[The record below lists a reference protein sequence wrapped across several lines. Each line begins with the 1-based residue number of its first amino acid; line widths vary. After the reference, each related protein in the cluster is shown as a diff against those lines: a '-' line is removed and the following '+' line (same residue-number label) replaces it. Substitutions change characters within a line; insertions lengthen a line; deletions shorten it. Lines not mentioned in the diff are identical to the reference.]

1 MNKYGCRPV
10 CIAGKQ
16 SSQWSKG
23 CNWSRAKI
31 YDNFKNF
38 LFETKVRAAQSFRYF
53 EYWSFLVFRVLRNIF
68 DAQLCLETK
77 ISLQLRIFN
86 KVDNISVVLP
96 NDIKVECLLL
106 GSLQN
111 SFAEVQPWLRKL
123 CIKFYCRINFKMR
136 WHIRL
141 FIHLTYLIRLS
152 YFNTAQR

>member
-31 YDNFKNF
+31 YDNFTNF
-38 LFETKVRAAQSFRYF
+38 LFETKAQAAQSFRYF
-53 EYWSFLVFRVLRNIF
+53 KYLSFLVFRVLRNIF

-77 ISLQLRIFN
+77 ISLQLRIF
-86 KVDNISVVLP
+86 KVP
-96 NDIKVECLLL
+96 
-106 GSLQN
+106 LQ
-111 SFAEVQPWLRKL
+111 KL